1 MKPTLFW
8 RSALLILAIGVGQVT
23 QARADSQS
31 PFEMLKKLDTNRD
44 NRLSEQEFVGEKG
57 GAARTK
63 ARKQFRRLDQDGD
76 RWLTLKELKKL

>member
-8 RSALLILAIGVGQVT
+8 RSALVILATGAPAA
-23 QARADSQS
+23 QAQAESQS

-63 ARKQFRRLDQDGD
+63 ARKQFRRLDADGD

>member
-8 RSALLILAIGVGQVT
+8 RSALLMLAIGVAQVPQT
-23 QARADSQS
+23 QAESQS

-44 NRLSEQEFVGEKG
+44 NRLSEQEFVGDKG
-57 GAARTK
+57 GAARAK
-63 ARKQFRRLDQDGD
+63 ARKRFRRLDEDGD